1 MKMTACQ
8 NFEKKR
14 LPKKVMLS
22 ADFAG
27 VKAGTMLYIGT
38 PQIVADYISKIPK
51 GETCSIV
58 KLRNQLARRNGCHAM
73 CPVSTAIFLRIAADY
88 AIDQMTTGK
97 SSQEVIPFWRVISSS
112 AAKGSSIS
120 RSFGLVTRARA
131 IDTRIFMPP
140 DNSRG

>member
-22 ADFAG
+22 SDFAG
-27 VKAGTMLYIGT
+27 VKAGLVLYIGT

-51 GETCSIV
+51 GETCSIE
-58 KLRNQLARRNGCHAM
+58 KLRNQLARRNGCNAM

-88 AIDQMTTGK
+88 AIDQMKTGTNLK
-97 SSQEVIPFWRVISSS
+97 EVIPFWRVISSKDKIAS
-112 AAKGSSIS
+112 KLKIEPSWLDHQRQLEQSDIQ
-120 RSFGLVTRARA
+120 
-131 IDTRIFMPP
+131 P
-140 DNSRG
+140 

>member
-51 GETCSIV
+51 GETCSMV
-58 KLRNQLARRNGCHAM
+58 KLRNQLARRNNCHAM

-97 SSQEVIPFWRVISSS
+97 SPQEVMPFWRVISSKDKIAGKLKIEPS
-112 AAKGSSIS
+112 WLDHQRQLEQSN
-120 RSFGLVTRARA
+120 V
-131 IDTRIFMPP
+131 
-140 DNSRG
+140 